1 MMFDEALSALQ
12 DGDFVSRNVWD
23 STGEYLVLLPGM
35 TYIWKILTTPTPNAG
50 NWLPF
55 VSDLL
60 ADDWKVVLK
69 KTISLD

>member
-1 MMFDEALSALQ
+1 MFDEALSALQ
-12 DGDFVSRNVWD
+12 DGDFVSRNRWD
-23 STGEYLVLLPGM
+23 ETGEYLVLLPGM
-35 TYIWKILTTPTPNAG
+35 TYMWKILTTPNPNAG

-69 KTISLD
+69 KTICLD